1 MSDQAPVTGRQIHA
15 RFVASWLLV
24 LGIFAAPSAGRADA
38 ELDIPEASGLPEAW
52 LVTYGPGD
60 IYWQRFG
67 HNAIWLRDPE
77 RGLDHA
83 FNFGFFDFGQ
93 ADFLQ
98 RFVAG
103 RMLYFS
109 AAQPSAREFSQY
121 QRENRTVRARKLQLQ
136 PEQYARLREH
146 LVRQVQ
152 PEHRDY
158 LYDYYLDNCSTR
170 IRDALDVAL
179 GGNFARANMARPAEQ
194 NFRDHTRRSVAAD
207 FWYYLGLE
215 TALALPVDR
224 NINAWQEMFL
234 PEKVTEAVAEFQ
246 TRHGPLAGAEHVI
259 FRSDASLPPDQPPSI
274 WWRYLAAGLGLA
286 LLFMLLGRMV
296 GPVMLGGSAL
306 GWLLLAGTG
315 GILLSLL
322 WLFTDHQATG
332 PNLNLLLLNPLF
344 LLGLWPGLRR
354 LSGWL
359 MLVGLGLGMLQ
370 GLFPAAQYNLDV
382 VAFLAPLNGAC
393 AGWLLRFQAG
403 LSPHISPRRT

>member
-1 MSDQAPVTGRQIHA
+1 MTGCQVRLG
-15 RFVASWLLV
+15 WLTALLIV
-24 LGIFAAPSAGRADA
+24 LGNLLAPANGWADA
-38 ELDIPEASGLPEAW
+38 ELDIPEASGLPETW
-52 LVTYGPGD
+52 LVTYSPGD
-60 IYWQRFG
+60 VYWQRFG

-77 RGLDHA
+77 RGLDHT

-93 ADFLQ
+93 ANFLQ
-98 RFVAG
+98 RFVTG

-109 AAQPSAREFSQY
+109 AAQPAAREFSQY
-121 QRENRTVRARKLQLQ
+121 QRENRSVRAQELQLQ
-136 PEQYARLREH
+136 PDQFARLREH

-179 GGNFARANMARPAEQ
+179 DGEFARANMARQAEQ
-194 NFRDHTRRSVAAD
+194 NFRDHTRRSVAED

-224 NINAWQEMFL
+224 DISAWEEMFL
-234 PEKVTEAVAEFQ
+234 PDKVAEAVAEFQ
-246 TRHGPLAGAEHVI
+246 TRNGPLAGAEHVI
-259 FRSDASLPPDQPPSI
+259 FRSEGPLPPDQPPSI

-296 GPVMLGGSAL
+296 GPAMLDGSAL
-306 GWLLLAGTG
+306 AWLLLASTG
-315 GILLSLL
+315 GILLLLL
-322 WLFTDHQATG
+322 WLFTDHQVTG

-354 LSGWL
+354 WTGWL
-359 MLVGLGLGMLQ
+359 MLAGLGLAMLQ

-382 VAFLAPLNGAC
+382 VAFVAPLNGAC
-393 AGWLLRFQAG
+393 AVWLLRFQD
-403 LSPHISPRRT
+403 RVNR